1 MVGLKISSQGNIKVL
16 AADLQ
21 HKAIW
26 EFIRTAKAFKRKFGW
41 FGYGVLVC
49 VAISLGALVFERK
62 QAGIETKIRSSSKDI
77 KQLQVGIEGTRQPD
91 ARLRM
96 LAFQNHLL
104 PHDEIPDVVQSL
116 LKLAEEEKLWISR
129 GEYRP
134 QIDLQ
139 GDFLRYRMTLP
150 VKGDAQ
156 AIYRFMRA
164 ALRTQKAL
172 ALESVQFK
180 RERIQSQNIDARIQ
194 WVVLTRLPSGV
205 GKKTV
210 EKGE

>member
-1 MVGLKISSQGNIKVL
+1 MGGLKISSHGNAKIL
-16 AADLQ
+16 AADFW
-21 HKAIW
+21 HKEIW
-26 EFIRTAKAFKRKFGW
+26 ELVRNANAFKRKFGW

-49 VAISLGALVFERK
+49 LAISLAALVFERK
-62 QAGIETKIRSSSKDI
+62 QAGIEAKIRSSSKDV
-77 KQLQVGIEGTRQPD
+77 KQLQVGMEGVRQPD

-164 ALRTQKAL
+164 ALRTHKAL

-180 RERIQSQNIDARIQ
+180 RERIQSQSIDARIQ
-194 WVVLTRLPSGV
+194 WVVLTRLPSGES
-205 GKKTV
+205 KKTV
-210 EKGE
+210 VKGE